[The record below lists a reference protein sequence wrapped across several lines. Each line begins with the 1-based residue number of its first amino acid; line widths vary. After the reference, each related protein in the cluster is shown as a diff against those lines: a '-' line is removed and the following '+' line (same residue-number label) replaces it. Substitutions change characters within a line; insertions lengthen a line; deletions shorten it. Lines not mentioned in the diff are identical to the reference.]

1 MIFKIYYQ
9 DDANEVPVRE
19 NTRTMYVEAESQVEV
34 RKKLME
40 RKINIE
46 YIQKVEG
53 PYLEY
58 EKLDED
64 YKVLEI

>member
-19 NTRTMYVEAESQVEV
+19 NTSTMYVEAESQVEV